1 MLDRR
6 VRFGHGAHDK
16 SDTPDTSVDLGVAIR
31 AKHDAAF
38 KLLSDL
44 LPWSIDAVYGARAF
58 LFARVGVVGFH
69 CGGGGLSAARPAPTP
84 KRCERPQPHRA
95 APRHSPRLSRDSPTG
110 VAGPTGVR

>member
-44 LPWSIDAVYGARAF
+44 LPWSIAAVYGDREF
-58 LFARVGVVGFH
+58 LFARCGVVELH
-69 CGGGGLSAARPAPTP
+69 CGGREPTAACPALSAKRSDRPKLHLPDAPHYP
-84 KRCERPQPHRA
+84 
-95 APRHSPRLSRDSPTG
+95 LF
-110 VAGPTGVR
+110 

>member
-44 LPWSIDAVYGARAF
+44 LPWSIDAVYGDREF
-58 LFARVGVVGFH
+58 LFARVGVVELH
-69 CGGGGLSAARPAPTP
+69 CGGRELTAARPALTA
-84 KRCERPQPHRA
+84 KRCDRSKLHLA
-95 APRHSPRLSRDSPTG
+95 AQLHYPML
-110 VAGPTGVR
+110 

>member
-44 LPWSIDAVYGARAF
+44 LPWSIDAVYGDREF
-58 LFARVGVVGFH
+58 LFARVGVLELH
-69 CGGGGLSAARPAPTP
+69 CGGRELTAARPALTA
-84 KRCERPQPHRA
+84 KRCDRSKLHLA
-95 APRHSPRLSRDSPTG
+95 AQLHYPML
-110 VAGPTGVR
+110 